1 MSFIQQIRDKY
12 ARVAVI
18 AIALALLGFILMD
31 AFAGKSSMFSGR
43 ETTIGKING
52 KKIEYDA
59 FNRRVAEISK
69 RQGQQG
75 GEIGTEQA
83 VSGLW
88 QQELNDAIM
97 SKQYEEL
104 GLTITSKEL
113 DQLLFGQNPPQEF
126 RQAFSNPQTPGQWD
140 PGAVRQQFNTIK
152 KSGTPEQKQQLNE
165 LLEYLEKQALLNK
178 YTALLTA
185 SVYIPKWFLDKRNID
200 NSQMAKVAFVSV
212 PYTSIADSTVKVTDA
227 EINDYVKAHKKDY
240 ELKEESRSISY
251 VQFSANASAADSVKV
266 KSDLMAVKDSFQA
279 TNNVKEF
286 LVSNRSLAQYSDTW
300 ISDKDMNLQN
310 KDTIFKAPVG
320 AVVGPFAEQGAMLLS
335 KILDKKTQPDT
346 AKVRHILIATATQ
359 DPQSGQ
365 FVPTRDT
372 LLAKKTADS
381 IQKAIAGGAIFDS
394 VMVKLSDDPSKA
406 INKGVFDSITRNAQL
421 VPEFKDF
428 ALNNPVGFKG
438 VVKTQFGYHYMEVL
452 SQRGSSPVY
461 KLAFFALPIEASQET
476 QSQASN
482 DASMFAGT
490 AKDEKSFNDYFEK
503 NLKAKGMTK
512 GVAANLHPMDYN
524 LTGVSG
530 SARDLIKDVFKAD
543 KGDVISPSQAINNNY
558 IVAVVADIEK
568 EGLPSANS
576 VRAMIEPVLRNKK
589 KADQIKSK
597 MGTIT
602 DLNAVATKFNQPLQ
616 PADSVRFGGGGALGY
631 ETKVLGA
638 LFNPANKGK
647 VCPEAIAGQAGVYA
661 IRVDGTFTGAV
672 ENADIEAQRK
682 MMEMQARQQFRSPVE
697 VLQKKA
703 DIKDYR
709 AKFY

>member
-1 MSFIQQIRDKY
+1 MSFIQKIRDKY
-12 ARVAVI
+12 ARVSVI
-18 AIALALLGFILMD
+18 AIAIALLGFILMD
-31 AFAGKSSMFSGR
+31 ALAGKGSGGTR

-52 KKIEYDA
+52 KEIEADA
-59 FNRRVAEISK
+59 FMRRVNEISK

-83 VSGLW
+83 VNGLW

-97 SKQYEEL
+97 GKQYEEL

-140 PGAVRQQFNTIK
+140 PGAVRQQFNSIK

-165 LLEYLEKQALLNK
+165 LIEYVEKQALLNK
-178 YTALLTA
+178 YNALLTS

-200 NSQMAKVAFVSV
+200 NSQMAKAAFVSV

-227 EINDYVKAHKKDY
+227 EINNYVQAHKKDY
-240 ELKEESRSISY
+240 ELKEETRSISY
-251 VQFSANASAADSVKV
+251 VQFNANASAADSAKV
-266 KSDLMAVKDSFQA
+266 KSDLMAAKDSFQA
-279 TNNVKEF
+279 TTNVKEF
-286 LVSNRSLAQYSDTW
+286 LIQNRSLAQYSDTW
-300 ISDKDMNLQN
+300 ISANDLTLQN
-310 KDTIFKAPVG
+310 KDSIFKTPTGVVG
-320 AVVGPFAEQGAMLLS
+320 GPFAEPGAMLLS
-335 KILDKKTQPDT
+335 KILGSKTQPDT

-359 DPQSGQ
+359 DPQTGQ

-381 IQKAIAGGAIFDS
+381 IQSAIAGGAIFDS

-452 SQRGSSPVY
+452 NQRGSSPVY
-461 KLAFFALPIEASQET
+461 KLAFFALPIEASSET
-476 QSQASN
+476 VSQANN
-482 DASMFAGT
+482 DATLFAGNS
-490 AKDEKSFNDYFEK
+490 KDEKSFNDYFEK
-503 NLKAKGMTK
+503 NLKAKGLTK
-512 GVAANLHPMDYN
+512 GVASNLRPMDFS
-524 LTGVSG
+524 LTGLAG
-530 SARDLIKDVFKAD
+530 SSRELIKEVFTAD
-543 KGDVISPSQAINNNY
+543 KGDVLDPKLINNNY
-558 IVAVVADIEK
+558 VVAVVTDVEK
-568 EGLPSANS
+568 AGVPSANS

-589 KADQIKSK
+589 KADQIKAQ
-597 MGTIT
+597 MGKIN
-602 DLNAVATKFNQPLQ
+602 DLNTVATKFNQQVQ
-616 PADSVRFGGGGALGY
+616 PADSVRFSGGGALGY

-647 VCPEAIAGQAGVYA
+647 VCPEGIAGQAGVYA
-661 IRVDGTFTGAV
+661 IRVDATFTGAV

-682 MMEMQARQQFRSPVE
+682 MLEMQARQQFRSPVE

>member
-1 MSFIQQIRDKY
+1 QKIRDKY
-12 ARVAVI
+12 ARVSVI
-18 AIALALLGFILMD
+18 AIAIALLGFILMD
-31 AFAGKSSMFSGR
+31 ALAGKGSGGNR

-52 KKIEYDA
+52 KEIEADG
-59 FNRRVAEISK
+59 FMRRVNEISK

-83 VSGLW
+83 VNGLW

-97 SKQYEEL
+97 GRQYEEL

-126 RQAFSNPQTPGQWD
+126 RQAFSNPQTPEQWD
-140 PGAVRQQFNTIK
+140 PGAVRQQFNSIK

-165 LLEYLEKQALLNK
+165 LIEYMEKQALLNK
-178 YTALLTA
+178 YNALLTT

-200 NSQMAKVAFVSV
+200 NSQMAKAVFVSV

-240 ELKEESRSISY
+240 ELKEESRAISY
-251 VQFSANASAADSVKV
+251 VQFNANASAADSAKV
-266 KSDLMAVKDSFQA
+266 RSDLLALKDSFQA

-286 LVSNRSLAQYSDTW
+286 LIANRSLAQYTDTW
-300 ISDKDMNLQN
+300 ISANDLTLQN
-310 KDTIFKAPVG
+310 KDTIFKTPTGVVG
-320 AVVGPFAEQGAMLLS
+320 GPFAEPGALLFS
-335 KILDKKTQPDT
+335 KILGTKTQPDT

-359 DPQSGQ
+359 DPQTGQ

-381 IQKAIAGGAIFDS
+381 IQSAIARGAIFDS

-428 ALNNPVGFKG
+428 ALNNPVGYKG

-452 SQRGSSPVY
+452 NQRGSSPVY
-461 KLAFFALPIEASQET
+461 KLAFFALPIEASSET
-476 QSQASN
+476 VSQANN
-482 DASMFAGT
+482 DATLFAGNT
-490 AKDEKSFNDYFEK
+490 KDEKSFNDYFEK

-512 GVAANLHPMDYN
+512 GVASNLHPMDFN
-524 LTGVSG
+524 LTGING
-530 SARDLIKDVFKAD
+530 SARELIKEVFEAD
-543 KGDVISPSQAINNNY
+543 KGDVIDPKLINNNY
-558 IVAVVADIEK
+558 IVAVVTEVEK
-568 EGLPSANS
+568 AALPSASS
-576 VRAMIEPVLRNKK
+576 VRAMVEPVLRNKK
-589 KADQIKSK
+589 KADQIKGQ

-602 DLNAVATKFNQPLQ
+602 DLNAVASKFNQQVQ
-616 PADSVRFGGGGALGY
+616 PADSVRFSGGGALGY

-647 VCPEAIAGQAGVYA
+647 VCPEGIAGQAGVYA
-661 IRVDGTFTGAV
+661 IRVDATFTGAV
-672 ENADIEAQRK
+672 ENADIESQRK
-682 MMEMQARQQFRSPVE
+682 MLEMQARQQFRSPVE

-703 DIKDYR
+703 DIKDNR